1 MAEKSTIARPY
12 AQAIFAIAA
21 EQKRL
26 SEWSQMLG
34 LAALIVTDS
43 NMAALIENPR
53 ISKDDLATLIID
65 ICADGLDELGRDMIR
80 VLVDNDRLNVLL
92 EICVQYEAFRAEAE
106 KVVQAQV
113 TSAYPVS
120 EDQQKNI
127 ISALKKRL
135 GREVS
140 LECQIDETLLGG
152 AIIRAGDMV
161 IDGSVTGHL
170 DRLTHA
176 LSH

>member
-12 AQAIFAIAA
+12 AQAIFALAA

-26 SEWSQMLG
+26 AEWSQMVG
-34 LAALIVTDS
+34 LAALVVSDPGMS
-43 NMAALIENPR
+43 ELIGNPR
-53 ISKDDLATLIID
+53 VSDEQIVALLND
-65 ICADGLDELGRDMIR
+65 ICGDGLDKHGQDMIR
-80 VLVDNDRLNVLL
+80 VLAENGRLEVLP
-92 EICVQYEAFRAEAE
+92 EICVQYEAYRAEAE

-120 EDQQKNI
+120 EAQQQNI
-127 ISALKKRL
+127 IAALKKRL
-135 GREVS
+135 GREVT
-140 LECQIDETLLGG
+140 LECQVDENLLGG

>member
-26 SEWSQMLG
+26 PEWSQMLG

-43 NMAALIENPR
+43 NMAALIDNPR

-80 VLVDNDRLNVLL
+80 VLIDNDRLNVLP
-92 EICVQYEAFRAEAE
+92 EICVQYEAYRAEAE

-140 LECQIDETLLGG
+140 LECQVDETLLGG

>member
-12 AQAIFAIAA
+12 AQAVFAIAA

-26 SEWSQMLG
+26 AEWSRMVG
-34 LAALIVTDS
+34 LAALVVSDPA
-43 NMAALIENPR
+43 MVGLIGNPR
-53 ISKDDLATLIID
+53 LGEEQLAGLIND
-65 ICADGLDELGRDMIR
+65 ICGDGLDKHGRDMIR
-80 VLVDNDRLNVLL
+80 LLAENGRLEVLP
-92 EICVQYEAFRAEAE
+92 EISAQYEAYRAEAE

-120 EDQQKNI
+120 EAQQQNI
-127 ISALKKRL
+127 IAALKKRL
-135 GREVS
+135 GREVT
-140 LECQIDETLLGG
+140 LECQVDESLLGG